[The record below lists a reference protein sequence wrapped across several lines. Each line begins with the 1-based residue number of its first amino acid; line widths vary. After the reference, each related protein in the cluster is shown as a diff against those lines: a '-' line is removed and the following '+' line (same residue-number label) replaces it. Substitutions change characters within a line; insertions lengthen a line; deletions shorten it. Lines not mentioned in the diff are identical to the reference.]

1 MKLEFLVLLGL
12 SPLLCAACNNSQGI
26 STCATEL
33 IYKTNANTYGIDAI
47 TKSSVYMASLFIGED
62 DNYIFAKLDTGSSEL
77 IINEE
82 DFIAGTNTQLGKS
95 GYSLNMS
102 NDKSVAINAVDSMQ
116 VGCSTTIDA
125 RFAIT
130 SKNLPTGNTLGLSYG
145 DVDRL
150 PHEAYNK
157 PFFDQLVKANG
168 FKDVFSLSLCA
179 SRAASHV
186 LFGSI
191 DEKMKGRL
199 NNMIPIIEKSSYV
212 VPALTLRLADSK
224 KIIGHFPS
232 YNPKKRTGQKTIL
245 DSGTS
250 FNLFPPEMAESAAAE
265 VISRAK
271 ELGLYNRLPNGF
283 FRTDRSAS
291 SRTTRF
297 KNMAQIRQF
306 PTFEITFQGVDGNI
320 KALELSPEHYF
331 KEMSSFD
338 PLTRSF
344 GIRESKGAVVLGQ
357 PFLENHYIVV
367 DRKNARVAFGDIDYA
382 CSN

>member
-1 MKLEFLVLLGL
+1 MTLNALVLLGFA
-12 SPLLCAACNNSQGI
+12 PLLLAACNNPKGI
-26 STCATEL
+26 SSCATEL
-33 IYKTNANTYGIDAI
+33 VYITNANTYGIDAI
-47 TKSSVYMASLFIGED
+47 TKSSVYMASLFVGAD
-62 DNYIFAKLDTGSSEL
+62 DNYISAKLDTGSSEL
-77 IINEE
+77 IVSEI
-82 DFIAGTNTQLGKS
+82 DFLAGIDTQLGKS
-95 GYSLNMS
+95 GYGLNM
-102 NDKSVAINAVDSMQ
+102 NHEKSVAINAVDSLQ

-130 SKNLPTGNTLGLSYG
+130 SKNMPTGNILGLSYG
-145 DVDRL
+145 DVERL
-150 PHEAYNK
+150 PHEAFNK

-179 SRAASHV
+179 SRATSHV
-186 LFGSI
+186 LFGGI
-191 DEKMKGRL
+191 DQKMKGRL

-224 KIIGHFPS
+224 KVIGHFPR

-250 FNLFPPEMAESAAAE
+250 FNLFPLEMAERAAE
-265 VISRAK
+265 EVIARAK
-271 ELGLYNRLPNGF
+271 ELGLYNQLPHGF

-291 SRTTRF
+291 NRTTRF
-297 KNMAQIRQF
+297 KNLAQIRQF
-306 PTFEITFQGVDGNI
+306 PSFEITFQGSDGNI

-344 GIRESKGAVVLGQ
+344 GIRESKGPIVLGQ

-382 CSN
+382 CSH